1 MKKTEI
7 KKGIEFSTICG
18 KRFKEFRVCVLIHR
32 PLTRDEVTKNSL
44 MTAVMRQQSEKY
56 PDATAVAVALEE
68 LYGADMT
75 ARASKYGEEQVIKI
89 GLQTVASPVIGEGD
103 NFGNA
108 LSLLFDIAFHAGS
121 GGTFSEKITENERE
135 NIKNAILSQQNDKRS
150 YSVLRLQEEMF
161 KDEAYG
167 INPVGY
173 IDKLEKITAEEL
185 YGHYKKVLA
194 ESRIDIIFTGNFDE
208 DEARE
213 AVKLYTEKLPPRSG
227 KVTLPVIKKEVGE
240 VKHITDEMDVTQGKL
255 CLGFRSTNDMTP
267 ETYPAVIVYNT
278 LFGGSAT
285 SKLFNNVREKLSL
298 CYYVNSSIDRLKKI
312 MIVRSGVEFEN
323 FGKAYDEIM
332 LQQQLTENGEF
343 SDDEIDAAKKQL
355 INAYKSNYDS
365 IGAMGE
371 YNTMQLIMG
380 TDIPIKEMIERIE
393 RVGREEIIAAAK
405 SMRLD
410 AVYMLK
416 DDKEAQI

>member
-7 KKGIEFSTICG
+7 KKGIELSMICD
-18 KRFKEFRVCVLIHR
+18 KKFKEFRACVLIHR
-32 PLTRDEVTKNSL
+32 PLSRGEVTKNSL
-44 MTAVMRQQSEKY
+44 MTAVMRMQSGNY
-56 PDATAVAVALEE
+56 PDATAVSTALEE

-75 ARASKYGEEQVIKI
+75 ARASKYGEEQIIKVGI
-89 GLQTVASPVIGEGD
+89 QAVSSSVIGKGD
-103 NFGNA
+103 NFGSA
-108 LSLLFDIAFHAGS
+108 LCLLFDIAFNAGKN
-121 GGTFSEKITENERE
+121 GGFSEQIFENERE

-150 YSVLRLQEEMF
+150 YSVLRLQEEMC
-161 KDEAYG
+161 KDEPYG

-173 IDKLEKITAEEL
+173 TEEL
-185 YGHYKKVLA
+185 AKISAEGLYSHYQSVLA

-208 DEARE
+208 SEAIE
-213 AVKLYTEKLPPRSG
+213 AAALYTKNLSPRDG
-227 KVTLPVIKKEVGE
+227 GITLPVIKSEAGE
-240 VKHITDEMDVTQGKL
+240 VKTVTDRLDVTQGKL
-255 CLGFRSTNDMTP
+255 CMGFRCTNEMTP

-278 LFGGSAT
+278 LFGGSAI

-298 CYYVNSSIDRLKKI
+298 CYYVNSNIDRLKRI

-343 SDDEIDAAKKQL
+343 DDAEIDAAKKQL

-380 TDIPIKEMIERIE
+380 TDVPISEMIERIQN
-393 RVGREEIIAAAK
+393 VTREEIVSAAK
-405 SMRLD
+405 SMKLD
-410 AVYMLK
+410 TVYMLK
-416 DDKEAQI
+416 SDKEAE